1 MGGRGR
7 GAVQRDLARQKRD
20 GPKPKPMMR
29 KVRRTVES
37 QPREHQPEETVE
49 FTHLITQSEQHD
61 DSNDSEESEISNAL
75 QQIKSEQDETSKRR
89 RPVRRKKSKD

>member
-1 MGGRGR
+1 
-7 GAVQRDLARQKRD
+7 
-20 GPKPKPMMR
+20 MR

-49 FTHLITQSEQHD
+49 FTHLITKSEKPVNSDH
-61 DSNDSEESEISNAL
+61 SEEREISDAL
-75 QQIKSEQDETSKRR
+75 QQIKSEQDEASKRR